1 MTDDVLKKFRVRGR
15 KALTRDVFNPTDRSL
30 YEAVIFRTAFS
41 DIYLDVL
48 HQTRLFSSVENLEK
62 EAFYTWPK
70 L

>member
-1 MTDDVLKKFRVRGR
+1 MTYDILKKFRVRGR
-15 KALTRDVFNPTDRSL
+15 ITLTRIVFDATDRSL

-48 HQTRLFSSVENLEK
+48 HQTRLFPPVENLEK
-62 EAFYTWPK
+62 EAFYTWLK

>member
-1 MTDDVLKKFRVRGR
+1 VRGR
-15 KALTRDVFNPTDRSL
+15 ITLTRIVFDATDRSL

-62 EAFYTWPK
+62 KAFYTWLK

>member
-1 MTDDVLKKFRVRGR
+1 MIILKKFRVRGR
-15 KALTRDVFNPTDRSL
+15 ITLTRIVFDATDRSL

-62 EAFYTWPK
+62 EAFYTWLK